1 MLTVTWTIPTIT
13 DLPPPPPDRQG
24 WPWTIA
30 TPPAPALLDDG
41 RPWPRITIVTP
52 SYQQA
57 QYLEEAIRS
66 VLLQGYPNLEYIVMD
81 GGSRD
86 GSVAIIERY
95 APWLSYWQSQRDG
108 GQSAALADGFA
119 RATGEILAWI
129 NSDDRLQPGAL
140 QRVGRFFAKRPG
152 LAFASGDVNFID
164 ADGRVTARIFALPP
178 NGKLT
183 AQLGVHRW
191 PQQGC
196 FWRRSVYE
204 HVGGVDRSL
213 RFCMDRD
220 LFIRLSIAGPSRR
233 IPGPPL
239 GDFRLHEEAKTATLQ
254 AVWQR
259 EHALLRRRYGQSLA
273 PHDYARLRILWW
285 LWQKH
290 ASLRQRLY
298 RHFGF
303 EC

>member
-1 MLTVTWTIPTIT
+1 MTTVMQTTPSISV
-13 DLPPPPPDRQG
+13 LPPPSPERRG
-24 WPWTIA
+24 WPWTEE
-30 TPPAPALLDDG
+30 TPPAPPLMPDG

-86 GSVAIIERY
+86 GSVEIIRRY
-95 APWLSYWQSQRDG
+95 APWLSYWQSQPDG
-108 GQSAALADGFA
+108 GQAAALADGFA

-140 QRVGRFFAKRPG
+140 QRVGRFFARRPW

-164 ADGRVTARIFALPP
+164 ANSQVISRIFALPP
-178 NGKLT
+178 NPRLT
-183 AQLGVHRW
+183 TQLGVHRW

-204 HVGGVDRSL
+204 RVGGVDRAL

-220 LFIRLSIAGPSRR
+220 LFIRLSMAGPSRR
-233 IPGPPL
+233 LPGPPL
-239 GDFRLHEEAKTATLQ
+239 GDFRLHEEAKTATWQ
-254 AVWQR
+254 TIWQR
-259 EHALLRRRYGQSLA
+259 EHALLQRRYRQPLTTRQ
-273 PHDYARLRILWW
+273 YAGLRVLWW

-290 ASLRQRLY
+290 ASARNRLY
-298 RHFGF
+298 RAYGV

>member
-1 MLTVTWTIPTIT
+1 MSVVFRSLPTIT
-13 DLPPPPPDRQG
+13 DLPPPPPDRVG
-24 WPWTIA
+24 WPWTVA
-30 TPPAPALLDDG
+30 TPPAAPTLPDG

-57 QYLEEAIRS
+57 AYLEEAMRS

-86 GSVAIIERY
+86 GSVEIIQRY
-95 APWLSYWQSQRDG
+95 APWLSYWQSQPDG

-140 QRVGRFFAKRPG
+140 QRVGRFFARRPW
-152 LAFASGDVNFID
+152 LAFANGDVNFID
-164 ADGRVTARIFALPP
+164 ANGRVTARIFALPP
-178 NGKLT
+178 NATLT

-204 HVGGVDRSL
+204 KVGGIDRRL

-220 LFIRLSIAGPSRR
+220 LFIRLSSAGPSRR

-254 AVWQR
+254 TVWQR
-259 EHALLRRRYGQSLA
+259 EHVLLQRRYAQPMDA
-273 PHDYARLRILWW
+273 YRYAGLRVVWW

-290 ASLRQRLY
+290 ASFRNRLY
-298 RHFGF
+298 HAYGI